1 MPDKSWKKQERRIAK
16 LFGTRRTPLSGYLSL
31 HTKSDIIHDKLF
43 VECKYRRHIAILDI
57 FPEVAK
63 KARKENKIPVLAV
76 KSAKLK
82 DDYLLIRARDLIKI
96 AKLVKINDAKYD

>member
-43 VECKYRRHIAILDI
+43 VECKYR
-57 FPEVAK
+57 
-63 KARKENKIPVLAV
+63 
-76 KSAKLK
+76 SAGFS
-82 DDYLLIRARDLIKI
+82 LIK
-96 AKLVKINDAKYD
+96 AFKKKMKKGLINLMLIEW